1 MLSIFTRIEK
11 EVRKNGELPVDFE
24 AEERVYNDNE
34 LRFAPGAIEGILG
47 HHSAGKQTMD
57 GFMELLKQYLSM
69 AEETA
74 MKLFE
79 KEKCDE
85 VQIAT
90 MRKAILQEILDN
102 KEQYEAKCLYKMGWY
117 FAENGTRC
125 NTVKLG
131 LTLLA
136 LFDLSNNERLCYV
149 LKNLGY
155 CEEFTDYV
163 LMNTY
168 EWEEKKKQDFYFELA
183 QKLRGW
189 GKIDVVEMLEADT
202 EEKKTWILSYGCR
215 NSIMYSYLGLV
226 CAVKGELYERLKRG
240 KLTEEEFSGATDI
253 VEGLLEEGPCAGMS
267 VLDKAAEITMLYL
280 EEAGRH
286 SINMELFTILHDIV
300 EYFSGED
307 NEIEGKEA
315 VVGKTQAMI
324 DSVDIEGLVCGNL
337 AETTHNC
344 IRMARAYHVDVTEQV
359 FNLIRTD
366 FEKYYTYSYYLF
378 MENKY
383 VDELM
388 DICDKMIKME
398 LYPRQM
404 GDSLGL
410 GNLGNGVFQLDLLV
424 QYLDRYPLK
433 GKKLIEIS
441 ICSPITRWR
450 NMAAKALIGWQK
462 NLNMPLH
469 KIDKKLY
476 KIVKKVASKEC
487 NDSTK
492 EKWAALL
499 AK

>member
-11 EVRKNGELPVDFE
+11 QVRNRGELPDDFE
-24 AEERVYNDNE
+24 AEERVYADNE
-34 LRFAPGAIEGILG
+34 LRFAPGAMEGILG
-47 HHSAGKQTMD
+47 HHSAGKQTVD
-57 GFMELLKQYLSM
+57 GFMELLKQYLSLP
-69 AEETA
+69 EDKA
-74 MKLFE
+74 MCLFE
-79 KEKCDE
+79 QKQCDKIQ
-85 VQIAT
+85 VAT
-90 MRKAILQEILDN
+90 IRKAILQEILDD
-102 KEQYEAKCLYKMGWY
+102 KEQYEAKRLYKLGWY

-136 LFDLSNNERLCYV
+136 LFDLSDNERLCYV
-149 LKNLGY
+149 LQNLGY

-168 EWEEKKKQDFYFELA
+168 EWTEKKKQDFYFELA
-183 QKLRGW
+183 QKLKGW

-202 EEKKTWILSYGCR
+202 EEKKTWILSHGCR
-215 NSIMYSYLGLV
+215 NSVMYYYLGLV

-240 KLTEEEFSGATDI
+240 TLTEEEFSGATDI

-286 SINMELFTILHDIV
+286 LINMDLFTILHDIAV
-300 EYFSGED
+300 YFSGED
-307 NEIEGKEA
+307 NEIEGKE
-315 VVGKTQAMI
+315 VVAGKARTMI

-337 AETTHNC
+337 AEKTHDC
-344 IRMARAYHVDVTEQV
+344 IRMARAYCVDVTEQV
-359 FNLIRTD
+359 LNLIKSD

-383 VDELM
+383 VEELM

-398 LYPRQM
+398 LYPRHM

-410 GNLGNGVFQLDLLV
+410 GNLGAGVYQLDMLV
-424 QYLDRYPLK
+424 QYLARYPLM

-441 ICSPITRWR
+441 IYSPITRWR
-450 NMAAKALIGWQK
+450 NMAAKALKGWQ
-462 NLNMPLH
+462 
-469 KIDKKLY
+469 DK
-476 KIVKKVASKEC
+476 
-487 NDSTK
+487 
-492 EKWAALL
+492 
-499 AK
+499 